1 MGMERNKMIRWSV
14 GAVALPG
21 LFGLCF
27 TRLWAVLG
35 GRLSGKL
42 IAPAALLLAA
52 ACVFL
57 FVRFELAE
65 RYFLP
70 FDIWWKNLLAFAPAF
85 VLGSVCDTSYAM
97 FDASGM
103 LVGSFFFRLLCHYG
117 SGIFFGF
124 IALAL
129 VKAVKGYGRV
139 AKTDGRVLLGLA
151 LFLNILAALYI
162 AGSATVYIWDTAG
175 YWMNAQSLAAAPLGL
190 GQLREVLSS
199 VITLDYN
206 YLLAWPISLIMR
218 VFGTGRYVFALSI
231 VNLYLLPAVWG
242 LCALG
247 RRMGKGGGLML
258 ALSLPML
265 VYTALVGFVDVAAAS
280 AAIWAFVIYTDSEKD
295 AQSRGVLAGFLL
307 VLSFLLRRYFFFFA
321 ISFGVAALLKKL
333 ITERKHW
340 ADWLNMLC
348 TGAVCSVFFAQSFIV
363 DKIFRSNYGDTYSAY
378 ALGFQSDVM
387 LFCRYFGWV
396 LLFLTLVLAIFLLI
410 RRRGA
415 RGEAV
420 LALGQLVLCYF
431 LFTRVQSH
439 GQQHLLLYLPAIAI
453 ILSRGLGE
461 LPDWGWK
468 RPCLWFMTAVFTLS
482 PFIPRVQPASIAEI
496 VLPNPLPSFSY
507 KGPQRADLMELVA
520 LRSYMDRLSA
530 KEEKTAAIV
539 ASSFNFNNN
548 TYENLLI
555 SLGIP
560 AGEGQKTK
568 MLYVSDVDKR
578 DGFSWNVLSADYLI
592 VTDPVQTHLGEENQ
606 QVMALLAHDLLDG
619 TGPGAAFRPLRQQF
633 TLTGGVKVYIYER
646 TRAVSAE
653 EYRSVSDRLI
663 EKYPEYADLYAVPAE
678 LLK

>member
-1 MGMERNKMIRWSV
+1 MEKNQSIYWSV

-27 TRLWAVLG
+27 TRMWAVLG
-35 GRLSGKL
+35 GHISGMIL
-42 IAPAALLLAA
+42 APAALILAA

-57 FVRFELAE
+57 FLRFELTE

-70 FDIWWKNLLAFAPAF
+70 FADWWKNALVFVPAF
-85 VLGSVCDTSYAM
+85 VIGGVCDTSYAM

-103 LVGSFFFRLLCHYG
+103 LVGTLLFKLLCHYG

-124 IALAL
+124 IAMAL
-129 VKAVKGYGRV
+129 VKAVKSYGR
-139 AKTDGRVLLGLA
+139 APKTDGQVLLGLA

-175 YWMNAQSLAAAPLGL
+175 YWMNAQSLAVAPLGL
-190 GQLREVLSS
+190 GQLREVLAS

-206 YLLAWPISLIMR
+206 YLLAWPISLVMR
-218 VFGTGRYVFALSI
+218 VFGGGRYVFILTI
-231 VNLYLLPAVWG
+231 VNLYLLPGVWG
-242 LCALG
+242 LCVLG
-247 RRMGKGGGLML
+247 CRMGKGGGAML

-265 VYTALVGFVDVAAAS
+265 FYTALVGFVDVAAAA
-280 AAIWAFVIYTDSEKD
+280 AAIWAFVVYTDSEKD
-295 AQSRGVLAGFLL
+295 AQSRGVLTGLL
-307 VLSFLLRRYFFFFA
+307 MVLSFLLRRYFFFFA

-333 ITERKHW
+333 LTERKNW
-340 ADWLNMLC
+340 ADWLSMLA
-348 TGAVCSVFFAQSFIV
+348 TGAVCSIFFAQSFIV

-378 ALGFQSDVM
+378 ALGFKSDVM
-387 LFCRYFGWV
+387 LFSRYFGWI
-396 LLFLTLVLAIFLLI
+396 LLSLALIMAVFLLI
-410 RRRGA
+410 RRPGA

-439 GQQHLLLYLPAIAI
+439 GQQHLLMYLPAVAI
-453 ILSRGLGE
+453 LLSRGLGE

-468 RPCLWFMTAVFTLS
+468 RPCLWFMTGVLTLS
-482 PFIPRVQPASIAEI
+482 PFLPRVQPASIAEI
-496 VLPNPLPSFSY
+496 MLPNPLPSFSY
-507 KGPQRADLMELVA
+507 KGPQRTDLMELVA
-520 LRSYMDRLSA
+520 LRSYMDNLSA

-560 AGEGQKTK
+560 EGEGPKTK

-592 VTDPVQTHLGEENQ
+592 TTDPVQTHLGEENQ
-606 QVMALLAHDLLDG
+606 QIIALLAHDLLDG

-646 TRAVSAE
+646 TRDVTAE
-653 EYRSVSDRLI
+653 EYRSVSDRLV
-663 EKYPEYADLYAVPAE
+663 EKYPDYAALYAVPAE
-678 LLK
+678 LMN